1 MKKFG
6 DYMLPHNAKLA
17 GLGLFGCFYYNA
29 MGSIY
34 YVRIVDNVQHFR
46 LLPYADLKFIKQTVD
61 FYEI

>member
-6 DYMLPHNAKLA
+6 DYMLPQNAKLA

-29 MGSIY
+29 VGGIY
-34 YVRIVDNVQHFR
+34 YVRIVDNAQHFR
-46 LLPYADLKFIKQTVD
+46 LLPYTDLKLIKQTVD